1 MSAVTLWKRMGSFLR
16 GDRGAAREF
25 SPRLLGDAAHAESDA
40 PAAPRRSLAPR
51 GNGAYERVAELMD
64 ARQAHFERQDRRAEE
79 LRGSVDRVAIIL
91 ERLADTQRAQSESIS
106 TIASRVHRASDD
118 TARLAVTLSEV
129 PATLATQAEVVRAIS
144 HRMQASH
151 ETDTQMVMSLQRF
164 GSAVDSLRES
174 GTVQVETLRRLHAGE
189 HEQKEALRALIREQ
203 GRRFLLVA
211 GVAGIVVLAALGAL
225 VAALVMA
232 LGR

>member
-1 MSAVTLWKRMGSFLR
+1 MSAVTLWQRMGSLLR
-16 GDRGAAREF
+16 GDRGTSREF
-25 SPRLLGDAAHAESDA
+25 SPRLLGDASHTEPEA
-40 PAAPRRSLAPR
+40 AAPRRSLAPR
-51 GNGAYERVAELMD
+51 GGAYERVAELMD
-64 ARQAHFERQDRRAEE
+64 AMQTHFERQDRRAEE

-91 ERLADTQRAQSESIS
+91 ERLAETQRAQGESIG

-129 PATLATQAEVVRAIS
+129 PATLAAQAEVVRAIS

-174 GTVQVETLRRLHAGE
+174 GSVQVETLRRLHAAE
-189 HEQKEALRALIREQ
+189 QDQKETLRALIREQ

-211 GVAGIVVLAALGAL
+211 GVAGVVVLAALGAL
-225 VAALVMA
+225 VTALVMA